1 MNLRYNN
8 PSKVAIIIYLIL
20 VIVLLSSAA
29 VAEKMPESDQQID
42 LNLRDVDLKD
52 AFRALA
58 DVSGVNIIA
67 DSSVEG
73 KVTVKL
79 KDVSFLKAMNL
90 ITKTNSLSYRV
101 LDGVVIVGSS
111 EKLKSNFEKKK
122 TKIFKLENSDPEKV
136 KENLSLLIKN
146 KAIGINER
154 TKSLIVTAY
163 PNKLKEIGNIIEQL
177 DHLQKQVIIEARI
190 EDVSY
195 DKLKDLGINWSFAK
209 NRGDNKGEQ
218 ISDTDIE
225 NGGSGILE
233 IGDVSM
239 NYTAIIR
246 ALKSTDDSTTLANPR
261 IATIDG
267 KEAVINMGQEVPI
280 LKSEKDDDGQTST
293 NISFRDVGTV
303 LKITPRINNN
313 QIRMNIKPEV
323 SEVDHWEGSYPVIN
337 TKKVETNIIVK
348 NGETIVI
355 GGLIS
360 EKEINQLSKVPLFG
374 DVPIFGELFKSRR
387 TTKEKRELVIF
398 ITPRIIEDNGQA
410 DEEEKDFSASIHSKD
425 KKDQ

>member
-136 KENLSLLIKN
+136 KENLSLLIK
-146 KAIGINER
+146 I
-154 TKSLIVTAY
+154 S
-163 PNKLKEIGNIIEQL
+163 
-177 DHLQKQVIIEARI
+177 
-190 EDVSY
+190 
-195 DKLKDLGINWSFAK
+195 NW
-209 NRGDNKGEQ
+209 N
-218 ISDTDIE
+218 
-225 NGGSGILE
+225 
-233 IGDVSM
+233 
-239 NYTAIIR
+239 
-246 ALKSTDDSTTLANPR
+246 
-261 IATIDG
+261 
-267 KEAVINMGQEVPI
+267 
-280 LKSEKDDDGQTST
+280 
-293 NISFRDVGTV
+293 
-303 LKITPRINNN
+303 
-313 QIRMNIKPEV
+313 
-323 SEVDHWEGSYPVIN
+323 
-337 TKKVETNIIVK
+337 
-348 NGETIVI
+348 
-355 GGLIS
+355 
-360 EKEINQLSKVPLFG
+360 
-374 DVPIFGELFKSRR
+374 
-387 TTKEKRELVIF
+387 
-398 ITPRIIEDNGQA
+398 
-410 DEEEKDFSASIHSKD
+410 
-425 KKDQ
+425 

>member
-122 TKIFKLENSDPEKV
+122 LKFLNLKI
-136 KENLSLLIKN
+136 LILK
-146 KAIGINER
+146 
-154 TKSLIVTAY
+154 
-163 PNKLKEIGNIIEQL
+163 KLK
-177 DHLQKQVIIEARI
+177 
-190 EDVSY
+190 
-195 DKLKDLGINWSFAK
+195 
-209 NRGDNKGEQ
+209 
-218 ISDTDIE
+218 
-225 NGGSGILE
+225 
-233 IGDVSM
+233 
-239 NYTAIIR
+239 
-246 ALKSTDDSTTLANPR
+246 
-261 IATIDG
+261 
-267 KEAVINMGQEVPI
+267 
-280 LKSEKDDDGQTST
+280 
-293 NISFRDVGTV
+293 
-303 LKITPRINNN
+303 KI
-313 QIRMNIKPEV
+313 
-323 SEVDHWEGSYPVIN
+323 
-337 TKKVETNIIVK
+337 
-348 NGETIVI
+348 
-355 GGLIS
+355 
-360 EKEINQLSKVPLFG
+360 
-374 DVPIFGELFKSRR
+374 
-387 TTKEKRELVIF
+387 
-398 ITPRIIEDNGQA
+398 
-410 DEEEKDFSASIHSKD
+410 
-425 KKDQ
+425 

>member
-1 MNLRYNN
+1 
-8 PSKVAIIIYLIL
+8 
-20 VIVLLSSAA
+20 
-29 VAEKMPESDQQID
+29 
-42 LNLRDVDLKD
+42 
-52 AFRALA
+52 
-58 DVSGVNIIA
+58 
-67 DSSVEG
+67 
-73 KVTVKL
+73 
-79 KDVSFLKAMNL
+79 
-90 ITKTNSLSYRV
+90 
-101 LDGVVIVGSS
+101 
-111 EKLKSNFEKKK
+111 
-122 TKIFKLENSDPEKV
+122 
-136 KENLSLLIKN
+136 
-146 KAIGINER
+146 
-154 TKSLIVTAY
+154 
-163 PNKLKEIGNIIEQL
+163 
-177 DHLQKQVIIEARI
+177 
-190 EDVSY
+190 
-195 DKLKDLGINWSFAK
+195 
-209 NRGDNKGEQ
+209 
-218 ISDTDIE
+218 
-225 NGGSGILE
+225 
-233 IGDVSM
+233 M

-387 TTKEKRELVIF
+387 TTKKNENWLSLLPLELSRIMDRLMRKRRIF
-398 ITPRIIEDNGQA
+398 RPRFIV
-410 DEEEKDFSASIHSKD
+410 KT
-425 KKDQ
+425 KKINNSPVESPD